1 MPTETSSIAIVTDS
15 LVATYNP
22 ESKVFELEYLEPIQ
36 IEAGLAIKLKL
47 GLSENVIRKMADCL
61 SQPDPKLFH

>member
-36 IEAGLAIKLKL
+36 IEEGLAIKLKL